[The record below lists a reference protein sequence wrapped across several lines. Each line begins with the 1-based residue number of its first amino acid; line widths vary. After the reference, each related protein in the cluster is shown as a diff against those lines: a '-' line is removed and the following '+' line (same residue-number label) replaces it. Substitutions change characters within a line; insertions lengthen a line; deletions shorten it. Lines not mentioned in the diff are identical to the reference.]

1 MIKFEEKDLKI
12 VKGISIGSGV
22 FTLIVALTMLLSLIQ
37 LKTMDPLDNQA
48 ITSIKEEYDKNP
60 DNASRAEQVRALDLM
75 ARKAYFASRRQ
86 VETGSYLLL
95 AGAIIFVIC
104 QRIIAGSEKS
114 LPSIPGERRIEVTQK
129 ARYARYLAGTV
140 AFLTVAAIISSF
152 MLRSDLPDLSGK
164 ASARAERKEKK
175 QGADRS

>member
-1 MIKFEEKDLKI
+1 M
-12 VKGISIGSGV
+12 
-22 FTLIVALTMLLSLIQ
+22 
-37 LKTMDPLDNQA
+37 
-48 ITSIKEEYDKNP
+48 
-60 DNASRAEQVRALDLM
+60 RALDLM

-104 QRIIAGSEKS
+104 QRIIAGSEKN

-140 AFLTVAAIISSF
+140 AFLTVAAIIS
-152 MLRSDLPDLSGK
+152 
-164 ASARAERKEKK
+164 
-175 QGADRS
+175 